1 MSGFGGHLHLR
12 AAVRAP
18 GRTAIAAQSFRAPFH
33 VSKPYWDPE
42 SRVLLTQVVNPTAG
56 ILEGDTLESE
66 VRVEAAAALLVTTP
80 SASRVFRMRTGEA
93 TCRQQFSVV
102 GDGWLE
108 VMPEPLVPHR
118 GSRYRQS
125 TTIEVSA
132 VGGLYFVDQLMP
144 GRLGHGDAWQWD
156 QLALDLSVHCA
167 GELILRE
174 RLDQT
179 GPELKALAAFNGAG
193 EQACFANAVLVA
205 PTAGSDAP
213 WVRELVALHSD
224 GLWLGVSALRK
235 GGWSLRLVAR
245 DPIRMRQALR
255 EVRTRLA
262 AQFPRLTCDPR
273 KL

>member
-132 VGGLYFVDQLMP
+132 GGGLYFVDQLMP

-156 QLALDLSVHCA
+156 HLALDLTVRCA

-179 GPELKALAAFNGAG
+179 GPELRTLAALHGAG
-193 EQACFANAVLVA
+193 DQACFANAVLMA
-205 PTAGSDAP
+205 PTAAGDAP
-213 WVRELVALHSD
+213 WVRELVALHGD
-224 GLWLGVSALRK
+224 GLWLGVSALRR
-235 GGWSLRLVAR
+235 GGWSVRVVAR
-245 DPIRMRQALR
+245 DPVRMREALR
-255 EVRTRLA
+255 TVRTRLA
-262 AQFPRLTCDPR
+262 VQFPRLACDPR

>member
-1 MSGFGGHLHLR
+1 MSGFGGNLQLR

-18 GRTAIAAQSFRAPFH
+18 GRTMIATQSFRAPFH
-33 VSKPYWDPE
+33 VSKPYWDAD

-56 ILEGDTLESE
+56 ILEGDTLESDIH
-66 VRVEAAAALLVTTP
+66 VEASAALLVTTP
-80 SASRVFRMRTGEA
+80 SASRVFRMRTGQA
-93 TCRQQFSVV
+93 TCRQQFSVA

-108 VMPEPLVPHR
+108 VMPEPLVLHR

-125 TTIEVSA
+125 TTIEVA
-132 VGGLYFVDQLMP
+132 AGGGLYFVDQLMP

-156 QLALDLSVHCA
+156 RLAMDLTVRRD

-174 RLDQT
+174 RLDHT

-193 EQACFANAVLVA
+193 EQACFANAVLMA
-205 PTAGSDAP
+205 PLELPGTL
-213 WVRELVALHSD
+213 WVRDVVALHGD
-224 GLWLGVSALRK
+224 GLWLGVSALKR

-245 DPIRMRQALR
+245 DPLRMRQALR
-255 EVRTRLA
+255 DLRARLA

>member
-66 VRVEAAAALLVTTP
+66 VQVEAAAALLVTTP
-80 SASRVFRMRTGEA
+80 SACRVFRMRADQA
-93 TCRQQFSVV
+93 TCRQHFAVA

-125 TTIEVSA
+125 TTIDVSA
-132 VGGLYFVDQLMP
+132 DGGLYFVDQLMP

-156 QLALDLSVHCA
+156 RLALDLSVHWA

-174 RLDQT
+174 RLDHT
-179 GPELKALAAFNGAG
+179 GPELKALAAMNGAG
-193 EQACFANAVLVA
+193 DQACFANAVLVA

-213 WVRELVALHSD
+213 WVRELVALHGDDLS
-224 GLWLGVSALRK
+224 LGVSALRK

-245 DPIRMRQALR
+245 NPIRMRQALR